1 MKKGESITGDILVI
15 SQYNMVIIARYPSV
29 MEASK
34 ALDVPEGSIRNGL
47 STRKA
52 RHECYWVYASQL
64 NDWKP
69 ASTIFRKVKGL
80 KTSEKIKRLL
90 A

>member
-52 RHECYWVYASQL
+52 RHECY
-64 NDWKP
+64 
-69 ASTIFRKVKGL
+69 
-80 KTSEKIKRLL
+80 
-90 A
+90 